1 MSALTEIL
9 DTFRTAS
16 QSEREKGA
24 YFENLVKVYLQNE
37 PVYKD
42 LFNGKVFLWEEWRR
56 YWMSLGHKDPQ
67 ADAGI
72 DLVAVEDTKDHPR
85 IFAIQAK
92 FYAEDSKIRKSDGI
106 DSFLSAMGKQPF
118 TNGLLFLTTYEA
130 SHHVNAAIQQRDKPV
145 NIIDMFALEASVV
158 DWGATFKKQAVQLK
172 ETKDLRDYQKTAIA
186 NVIEGLGHADRGK
199 LIMAC
204 GTGKTFTS
212 LRLAEQMAGAG
223 GRVLFLVPSLSLLSQ
238 TLTEWTQE
246 TATPIHSFA
255 VCSDSEV
262 GKGRD
267 KDDDFAMLVH
277 ELQFPATTNPKSL
290 AHEVTKRHDK
300 EHMSVVFSTYHSI
313 DVISQAQKLHKLA
326 DFDLIICDEAH
337 RTTGASFDGDDESAF
352 VKVHNQDVIR
362 GNKRVYMTATPR
374 VYGVQAKAKAENDSI
389 VLYDMNDAAYFGETL
404 HTLSFSEAV
413 HGLGIL
419 CDYKVIVLTISEDHI
434 NKYLQK
440 QLADANNSLRV
451 DDAAKIVGCWRAL
464 SKQDT
469 QEDLSHDPDPMR
481 RAVAF
486 CQVIEVNK
494 GAKTHKV
501 SSKNIANMFQ
511 AVVDEYRAELLKE
524 NPDNQEAIS
533 QLVCEAAH
541 VDGGM
546 NAAQK
551 EAKLD
556 WLKAEIP
563 PNTCRVL
570 SNVRC
575 LSEGVDVP
583 ALDAVLFLT
592 PRNSQ
597 VDVVQSVGRVMRKP
611 RNSSKKL
618 GYVIL
623 PVVIPAGVLPEDAL
637 NDNKTYRVVWEVLQA
652 LRSHDDR
659 FDAMINKLDLT
670 GQDRSKME
678 VIAITDTINIK
689 RKAPAGDK
697 PEVAKINKAAKSA
710 KAAKGG
716 TTIGEVATPT
726 PTQQDFDYHV
736 GEVERAIMAKV
747 VKKCGNRLYWDVWAG
762 DIARIA
768 QTHIS
773 RITAILDKPDN
784 TAEIASFNSF
794 LKELQDDLNDSITR
808 DEAIEMLAQHIIT
821 KPVFDALFEGY
832 SFAQH
837 NPVSKAMQGVLE
849 VLNEHN
855 LDKEAETLEKFYA
868 SVKMRAA
875 GISDLKAKQKIIVDL
890 YDKFFSNA
898 FPRLRDK
905 LGIVYTPVEVVDFII
920 HSVNDILKSEFGQ
933 SLGSKNVHIIDPFTG
948 TGTFV
953 TRLLQSGL
961 ISREE
966 LAYKFQNEIHANE
979 IVLLA
984 YYIAAINIEQVYHAI
999 MGGEY
1004 VPFNGI
1010 CLTDTF
1016 ALYEPG
1022 SHAIDTDMVA
1032 ANKSRRRKQKKLD
1045 IRVIVGNPP
1054 YSVGQASAN
1063 DNNANTDYPVLD
1075 EKIKSTYAKF
1085 SKATS
1090 ITDLR
1095 NSYIRAIRWASD
1107 RIGNSGV
1114 VGFVSGSGFLDK
1126 PTMDGMRKCL
1136 TDEFSSIYVLNLR
1149 GDIRKNML
1157 SKGAAK
1163 EGQNVF
1169 ESGSM
1174 TGIAISILV
1183 KNSAVTA
1190 PGQIFYCDIGDDLRT
1205 DEKLQK
1211 LAGLSSVGQMRASN
1225 HWLPLSPDQHNDWL
1239 NQRDDSLG
1247 HYPSMG
1253 DKRDDQALTLFRNF
1267 SLGLATGRDHWV
1279 YNSSAPAL
1287 LANMRKMIAF
1297 FNSEVKRYK
1306 KSCQGLVKD
1315 DYPEVDDF
1323 ITTDPT
1329 KISWNRNLKNDV
1341 SRHLERPY
1349 QEDVVT
1355 TVLYRPFSKS
1365 HVYFSKHFT
1374 AMMYQLPRLFPNGSV
1389 KNRVI
1394 CVSGKGSRNGFS
1406 VLMSDCLP
1414 DLNILEAGAQSFPLH
1429 LFEKRHLEDG
1439 DNSESEVAQDDFFG
1453 ASSLQMQPSEG
1464 MSPVGDYLVSEA
1476 ISDAGLVYFID
1487 AYKSSDIGKDDLFY
1501 YVYGLLHSEDYK
1513 RRFADNLSK
1522 ELPRIPAVRKF
1533 ADFQA
1538 FSAAGRKLADL
1549 HIGYESV
1556 EPYPVEIEG
1565 GALLLSSFGDADYRV
1580 TQMKYPSKTDK
1591 TRVVYNHKITMTGIP
1606 LEAYD
1611 YVVNGKPALEWVME
1625 RQAVTTHKDSGIVN
1639 DANLWATETIGDA
1652 AYPLKLFQRVIT
1664 VSLET
1669 MKIVRALPR
1678 LDIVVGGK
1686 S

>member
-1 MSALTEIL
+1 MTALTEIL

-16 QSEREKGA
+16 HSEREKGA
-24 YFENLVKVYLQNE
+24 YFEKLVKVYLQNE

-72 DLVAVEDTKDHPR
+72 DLVAVEDTKDNPR
-85 IFAIQAK
+85 IFAVQAK

-145 NIIDMFALEASVV
+145 NIIDMFALEASVI

-172 ETKDLRDYQKTAIA
+172 ATKELRDYQKTAIA

-374 VYGVQAKAKAENDSI
+374 VYGMQAKAKAENDSI

-434 NKYLQK
+434 SKNLQRL
-440 QLADANNSLRV
+440 LADENNSLRV

-464 SKQDT
+464 AKQDT

-511 AVVDEYRAELLKE
+511 AVVNEYRAELLKE

-551 EAKLD
+551 EAKLE

-611 RNSSKKL
+611 RNSTKKL

-637 NDNKTYRVVWEVLQA
+637 NDNKTYKVVWEVLQA

-697 PEVAKINKAAKSA
+697 PVVAKINKAAKSA

-716 TTIGEVATPT
+716 TTIGEAATPT
-726 PTQQDFDYHV
+726 PTQQDIDYHV
-736 GEVERAIMAKV
+736 GAIERAIMAKV
-747 VKKCGNRLYWDVWAG
+747 VKKCGNRLYWDEWAG

-773 RITAILDKPDN
+773 RIAAILDKPDN
-784 TAEIASFNSF
+784 KAEIASFNSF

-832 SFAQH
+832 SFTKH
-837 NPVSKAMQGVLE
+837 NPVSIAMQGVLE

-855 LDKEAETLEKFYA
+855 LDKEAETLERFYE
-868 SVKMRAA
+868 SVRMRAA
-875 GISDLKAKQKIIVDL
+875 GISDLQAKQRIIVDL
-890 YDKFFSNA
+890 YDKFFKNA
-898 FPRLRDK
+898 FPKMTER

-920 HSVNDILKSEFGQ
+920 HSVNDILKSEFHQ
-933 SLGSKNVHIIDPFTG
+933 TLGSKGVHIIDPFTG

-961 ISREE
+961 ISKDE
-966 LAYKFQNEIHANE
+966 LAFKFQNEIHANE

-984 YYIAAINIEQVYHAI
+984 YYIAAINIEQVYHSI
-999 MGGEY
+999 MGGDY
-1004 VPFNGI
+1004 VPFGGI

-1016 ALYEPG
+1016 ALYEPS
-1022 SHAIDTDMVA
+1022 SHAIGKDSLADNST
-1032 ANKSRRRKQKKLD
+1032 RRRKQKKLE
-1045 IRVIVGNPP
+1045 IKVIVGNPP
-1054 YSVGQASAN
+1054 YSAGQNSAN
-1063 DNNANTDYPVLD
+1063 DNNANAEYPRLD
-1075 EKIKSTYAKF
+1075 ESIRKTYAAH
-1085 SKATS
+1085 STATNKNALY
-1090 ITDLR
+1090 D
-1095 NSYIRAIRWASD
+1095 SYIRAIRWASD
-1107 RIGNSGV
+1107 RIGDSGV
-1114 VGFVSGSGFLDK
+1114 VGYVSNASFVDGNS
-1126 PTMDGMRKCL
+1126 MDGLRKCL
-1136 TDEFSSIYVLNLR
+1136 AEEFSSIYVFHLR
-1149 GDIRKNML
+1149 GNQRTSGEL
-1157 SKGAAK
+1157 SRQ
-1163 EGQNVF
+1163 EGGKIF
-1169 ESGSM
+1169 GSGSRSP
-1174 TGIAISILV
+1174 IAISILV
-1183 KNSAVTA
+1183 KNPNAA
-1190 PGQIFYCDIGDDLRT
+1190 ENGKIYFHDIGDYLTR
-1205 DEKLQK
+1205 EKK
-1211 LAGLSSVGQMRASN
+1211 LEKITAFGSIDGITAAN
-1225 HWLPLSPDQHNDWL
+1225 GWLPITPDMHHDWVG
-1239 NQRDDSLG
+1239 QRDDSFSEFVSL
-1247 HYPSMG
+1247 G
-1253 DKRDDQALTLFRNF
+1253 DKKDNTAAVVFANYSSGVKTNRDA
-1267 SLGLATGRDHWV
+1267 WV
-1279 YNSSAPAL
+1279 YNASKSIL
-1287 LANMRKMIAF
+1287 GENIERMIGFYNA
-1297 FNSEVKRYK
+1297 EVRRYK
-1306 KSCQGLVKD
+1306 SACKD
-1315 DYPEVDDF
+1315 LKREQYPDVDDF
-1323 ITTDPT
+1323 INTDST
-1329 KISWNRNLKNDV
+1329 KISWGGNLKLDLARGKNFDFD
-1341 SRHLERPY
+1341 SACLAHC
-1349 QEDVVT
+1349 T
-1355 TVLYRPFSKS
+1355 YRPFTKQWMYYSREMNER
-1365 HVYFSKHFT
+1365 VYQ
-1374 AMMYQLPRLFPNGSV
+1374 MPRLFPDGSAT
-1389 KNRVI
+1389 NRVI
-1394 CVSGKGSRNGFS
+1394 CVTGRGATIGFS
-1406 VLMSDCLP
+1406 AYMTFTLP
-1414 DLNILEAGAQSFPLH
+1414 DLEMVSKSQCFPLNLYESVSDVG
-1429 LFEKRHLEDG
+1429 LFGRGDDEHGKYAARDG
-1439 DNSESEVAQDDFFG
+1439 
-1453 ASSLQMQPSEG
+1453 
-1464 MSPVGDYLVSEA
+1464 
-1476 ISDAGLVYFID
+1476 ITDAGLQHFQN
-1487 AYKSSDIGKDDLFY
+1487 AYLGQQINKEDLFY
-1501 YVYGLLHSEDYK
+1501 YIYGLLHSEDYK
-1513 RRFADNLSK
+1513 KRYADNLSK
-1522 ELPRIPAVRKF
+1522 ELPRIPAVKEF

-1538 FSAAGRKLADL
+1538 FSTAGRKLADL
-1549 HIGYESV
+1549 HVNYETV
-1556 EPYPVEIEG
+1556 TPYQVDIEG
-1565 GALLLSSFGDADYRV
+1565 GALLLAEFTEADYRV
-1580 TQMKYPSKTDK
+1580 TQMKFPSKTDK
-1591 TRVVYNHKITMTGIP
+1591 TRVVYNHKITMAGIP

-1639 DANLWATETIGDA
+1639 DANLWATETVGDA

-1669 MKIVRALPR
+1669 MKIVQALPR

-1686 S
+1686 P